1 MLDRWFRLRENGTNV
16 PTELLA
22 GLTTFLTMA
31 YIIVLQPMVLSGR
44 LTGREDLGMDFG
56 AVMSATC
63 LAAAVATII
72 MGLWAKS
79 PIALAP
85 GMGENFLFIGSLV
98 PAAAAYIRSETAA
111 GRLPAG
117 SVQPWQIA
125 LGVIFYSGVL
135 FLALSFL
142 GVREKLLDA
151 VSPSMRNAI
160 AAGIGLFIA
169 LLGLQGASVVVGT
182 PEQIIKLSPRLAG
195 PDVIVFFVGFLVT
208 AGLYGRRMPG
218 SIVLGILAAAAT
230 AWLLRTLIL
239 ALPQLADWPAVT
251 QSKLMTQFSPAEEL
265 LSRPPALAPTF
276 GKMELR
282 LALALPFLPYILIF
296 LFMDL
301 FDTLGTLVGVSE
313 QAGLIR
319 EGRLPRAKQ
328 ALMADA
334 AGTVLGA
341 VAGTSTVTSFIESAA
356 GVEQGGR
363 TGLTAVTA
371 AGLFLLAP
379 FFGPVVRMIGS
390 YPPLTAAALLVVGS
404 MMMRNVLKIEWSNPA
419 EAVPAFVTMIGIV
432 FSYSIADGLALGFI
446 SYPLVKFLAGQ
457 GRQVRPLMYGLAA
470 VLIVYL
476 LAVKSY
482 TG

>member
-1 MLDRWFRLRENGTNV
+1 MLERWFRLRENGTNA
-16 PTELLA
+16 PTEMLA

-31 YIIVLQPMVLSGR
+31 YIIVLQPMVLSGK
-44 LTGREDLGMDFG
+44 LMGREEIGMDFG

-63 LAAAVATII
+63 LAAAAATII
-72 MGLWAKS
+72 MGVWAKY

-98 PAAAAYIRSETAA
+98 PAAAAWIETEVAA
-111 GRLPAG
+111 GRLEAG
-117 SVQPWQIA
+117 AVQPWQIA

-135 FLALSFL
+135 FLALSLL

-169 LLGLQGASVVVGT
+169 LLGLQGASIIVGT

-195 PDVIVFFVGFLVT
+195 PDVVVFFVGFLVT

-218 SIVLGILAAAAT
+218 SIVLGILAATAT
-230 AWLLRTLIL
+230 ALILRQLIL
-239 ALPQLADWPAVT
+239 ALPHAADWPAVA
-251 QSKLMTQFSPAEEL
+251 QSKLMTQFTPAAGL
-265 LSRPPALAPTF
+265 ISRPPSLAPTL
-276 GKMELR
+276 GKMEPGLS
-282 LALALPFLPYILIF
+282 LAIPFLPYILIF

-328 ALMADA
+328 ALTADA
-334 AGTVLGA
+334 AGTVFGA
-341 VAGTSTVTSFIESAA
+341 ILGTSTVTSFIESAA

-363 TGLTAVTA
+363 TGLTALTA
-371 AGLFLLAP
+371 AALFLLAP
-379 FFGPVVRMIGS
+379 FFEPVVRMIGS
-390 YPPLTAAALLVVGS
+390 YSPLTAAALLVVGS
-404 MMMRNVLKIEWSNPA
+404 MMLRNVLKIEWDNPA
-419 EAVPAFVTMIGIV
+419 EALPAFITMVGIV

-446 SYPLVKFLAGQ
+446 CYPLVKLLAGQ

-470 VLIVYL
+470 VLVVYL

>member
-1 MLDRWFRLRENGTNV
+1 MLERWFRLRENGTNV

-44 LTGREDLGMDFG
+44 LMGREDLGMDFG

-63 LAAAVATII
+63 LAAAAATII
-72 MGLWAKS
+72 MGLWAKY

-98 PAAAAYIRSETAA
+98 PAAAVWIESEVAA
-111 GRLPAG
+111 GRLQAG

-125 LGVIFYSGVL
+125 LGVIFYSGIL
-135 FLALSFL
+135 FLGLSLL

-169 LLGLQGASVVVGT
+169 LLGLQGASIIVGT

-230 AWLLRTLIL
+230 AWILRAVIP
-239 ALPQLADWPAVT
+239 AVPQLADLPAVG
-251 QSKLMTQFSPAEEL
+251 QSKLMTQFVPAEAVI
-265 LSRPPALAPTF
+265 SRPPSLIPTL
-276 GKMELR
+276 GKMDLR

-319 EGRLPRAKQ
+319 EGKLPRAKQ
-328 ALMADA
+328 ALTADA
-334 AGTVLGA
+334 LGTVFGA
-341 VAGTSTVTSFIESAA
+341 AVGTSTVTSFIESAA

-363 TGLTAVTA
+363 TGLTALTA
-371 AGLFLLAP
+371 AVLFLLAP
-379 FFGPVVRMIGS
+379 FFGPVVQMLGS
-390 YPPLTAAALLVVGS
+390 YPPLTGAALLVVGS
-404 MMMRNVLKIEWSNPA
+404 MMLRNVLKIEWNNPA
-419 EAVPAFVTMIGIV
+419 EALPAFVTMVGIV

-446 SYPLVKFLAGQ
+446 CYPLVKLLAGQ
-457 GRQVRPLMYGLAA
+457 GRQVRPLMYALAA